1 MDRSVSVII
10 PTYNYG
16 HFIGEAIESASA
28 QTFPV
33 SEIIVVDNDST
44 DDTESVVRGFGER
57 VTYIREPN
65 LGVSAARNKGIES
78 SKGDFIA
85 FLDADD
91 TWLPQKIEK
100 QIAKM
105 LDDPEIGVVHCGLRE
120 FDNASGETLALHL
133 DGSEGWV
140 ADEMLL
146 FSTPTI
152 IGPGGTILVRREVF
166 ENVGGFDTRLTN
178 GEDWEFCLRVAR
190 NYKIGFVAEPLVNYR
205 NHGKNAHLDVGR
217 MEHST
222 LIAWA
227 KAFDTTDE
235 NVRRIRRRSYGNLYK
250 VLAGSFLQS
259 GQYGGFVRN
268 LIKSLWFRPS
278 FIGYYLTVPFK
289 RYRKSH

>member
-1 MDRSVSVII
+1 MNRAVSVII

-16 HFIGEAIESASA
+16 HFIGEAIESALA

-190 NYKIGFVAEPLVNYR
+190 KYKIGFIAEPLVNYR
-205 NHGKNAHLDVGR
+205 NHGENAHLDVCR
-217 MEHST
+217 MERST

-235 NVRRIRRRSYGNLYK
+235 NVRRIRRRSYGNLHK

-278 FIGYYLTVPFK
+278 FIGYYLTVPF
-289 RYRKSH
+289 RRNRKSP